1 MTKESRNYDTA
12 KKIDDFINGRQYH
25 AYTFMG
31 CHSEKDAHS
40 FRVWAPHAE
49 SVSVV
54 GDFNGWDFQKNPMHR
69 DEKSGIWQT
78 KIVGLQEF
86 DSYKYAIRSQDG
98 RLLMKADPYGTHME
112 TRPGTASKIYDI
124 SGYEWGDADWQS
136 KKRTENHL
144 HEPVNIYEVHPGSW
158 RRYPDGNPYS
168 YRKLAEEL
176 VPYVKEMGYTH
187 VELMPVSE
195 YPYDGSWGYQVTG
208 YFAPTSRYGTPK
220 DLMYLIDC
228 FHQSGI
234 GVIID
239 WVVAHFPK
247 DANGL
252 YEFDGSCCYEYE
264 DPLKKEHPDWGT
276 RIFDYGRPEVVSFL
290 VSNALYWL
298 DCYHA
303 DGIRVDAVASMLYLD
318 YGKQG
323 GEWRPN
329 RDGGRENYEAV
340 KFLQTLNSA
349 AFAQEAG
356 AMMIA
361 EESTAWPMVTKPPK
375 DGGLGFLFK
384 WNMGWMNDMLDYM
397 SQDPYF
403 RKGCHN
409 KITFSLTYAFSE
421 NYILPLS
428 HDEVV
433 HGKASLIGKMP
444 GEYEQKFAN
453 LRAFLAYQIAH
464 PGKKLLFMG
473 CEFAQFIEWDYT
485 RGLDWLLL
493 DFEMHRKFR
502 ECIRDLNFLYQ
513 KTPAL
518 YEVDDSWYGFHWI
531 AADDNQQNIISFR
544 RIDSRGEEIVV
555 ISNFSP
561 VQREHYRIGVP
572 YAGTYHP
579 IFSTDEEK
587 YGGKNVVRGAVK
599 SKKIPYHGE
608 KQSIELTI
616 APMSTAFY
624 AIKRSTE
631 NRARKTTVNKTDT
644 KHSDK
649 KG

>member
-1 MTKESRNYDTA
+1 MTKENKKQESATA
-12 KKIDDFINGRQYH
+12 ITKFIHGEQFH

-31 CHSEKDAHS
+31 CHKERGGHC
-40 FRVWAPHAE
+40 FRVWAPHAKNI
-49 SVSVV
+49 SVV
-54 GDFNGWDFQKNPMHR
+54 GDFNEWDLRMNPMQK
-69 DEKSGIWQT
+69 DEITGVWQT
-78 KIVGLQEF
+78 KIKGLHDF
-86 DSYKYAIRSQDG
+86 DSYKYAITIQDG
-98 RLLMKADPYGTHME
+98 RVLFKSDPYGTHME
-112 TRPGTASKIYDI
+112 TRPGTASKIYDL
-124 SGYEWGDADWQS
+124 SGYEWGDGEWQ
-136 KKRTENHL
+136 KQKRQGNRL
-144 HEPVNIYEVHPGSW
+144 QEPINIYEVHLGSW
-158 RRYPDGNPYS
+158 KRYPDGNLYS

-176 VPYVKEMGYTH
+176 IPYVKEMGYTH

-208 YFAPTSRYGTPK
+208 YYAPSSRYGTPK
-220 DLMYLIDC
+220 DFMYLIDQ
-228 FHQSGI
+228 FHQAGI

-276 RIFDYGRPEVVSFL
+276 HIFDYGRPEVVSFL

-298 DCYHA
+298 EYYHA

-318 YGKQG
+318 YGKKN

-329 RDGGRENYEAV
+329 CNGGRENYEAV
-340 KFLQTLNSA
+340 RFLQTLNRA
-349 AFAQEAG
+349 AFAAEPG
-356 AMMIA
+356 VMMIA
-361 EESTAWPMVTKPPK
+361 EESTAWPMVTKPVEN
-375 DGGLGFLFK
+375 GGLGFLFK
-384 WNMGWMNDMLDYM
+384 WNMGWMNDMLEYM

-473 CEFAQFIEWDYT
+473 CEFAQFIEWNYMQ
-485 RGLDWLLL
+485 GLDWLLL
-493 DFEMHRKFR
+493 DYDLHKKFQS
-502 ECIRDLNFLYQ
+502 CIRDLNFFYRNN
-513 KTPAL
+513 PAL
-518 YEVDDSWYGFHWI
+518 YEVDDSWEGFRWI
-531 AADDNQQNIISFR
+531 AADDSEQNIIVFR
-544 RIDSRGEEIVV
+544 RMDGHGGELIV
-555 ISNFSP
+555 ICNFSP
-561 VQREHYRIGVP
+561 VQREYYRIGVP

-579 IFSTDEEK
+579 VFSTDNIK
-587 YGGKNVVRGAVK
+587 YGGKGIACEAVK

-608 KQSIELTI
+608 EQSIELTI

-624 AIKRSTE
+624 AIKRRATE
-631 NRARKTTVNKTDT
+631 RTSVKSNSPKHRDRK
-644 KHSDK
+644 
-649 KG
+649 G